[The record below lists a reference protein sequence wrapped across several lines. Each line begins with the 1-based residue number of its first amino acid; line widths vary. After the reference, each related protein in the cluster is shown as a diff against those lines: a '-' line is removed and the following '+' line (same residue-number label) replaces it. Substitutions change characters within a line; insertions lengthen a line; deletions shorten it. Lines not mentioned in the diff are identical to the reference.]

1 MKNLYLALTL
11 GADPHTV
18 GLYKSARIAEMLGIP
33 SMILSPDTDDEEK
46 LRIIK
51 RESPM
56 FLGLSYRLSPDKAV
70 EELQKFLKKMENA
83 GLHLGQNGRF
93 VSFAGLLPTL
103 ELVRKL
109 ELDKKY
115 GLSLMGSYR
124 DVDQTTAN
132 TIDFFRIATQR
143 RRTEIIELIHKETV
157 PERIGLLDEIA
168 KDALKNDEYLLEP
181 PLPVPSKE
189 AINSLP
195 VRIAESPMPVI
206 RSHYGVPAPDINP
219 TVEGIMKIAQNRAI
233 DELSL
238 GSSDLSQRYYGH
250 PEMFKDRKND
260 GGVPYKNREDLQRI
274 FAASRNGNFPSVKPY
289 CHVTEI
295 IPFIDEC
302 LDIGML
308 RGAHQA
314 IPLFWFN
321 ELDGR
326 GPMSVPESIEEHI
339 KAVKYLAKRN
349 IPVEMNDP
357 NQWSSRMVHDTLFVV
372 SYCLLSSVM
381 YEAGV
386 TNMIVQCQFNKP
398 ATTGDY
404 ADLAK
409 MMTAQYFIEQLRPY
423 NNHAR
428 VFYECRSGIEHFS
441 TDQELAKFQLARST
455 MLQMLINPS
464 ILHLVSY
471 CEADHVA
478 TAEDVI
484 ESSKILRRAVRLFRE
499 NEVDIRKSV
508 KWDVVQKRSDFL
520 KEEVR
525 TVLDELIALS
535 GHYNITNLR
544 EYHHYLGK
552 ARTLQDAIKY
562 GIMAAPGI
570 TQKKYAH
577 PELLTK
583 TGEYGVMDCYR
594 KWEDASPLREID
606 RLADIR
612 QRCNLHYK

>member
-1 MKNLYLALTL
+1 MKNLYLAMTL

-18 GLYKSARIAEMLGIP
+18 GIYKAVRIANLLGIP
-33 SMILSPDTDDEEK
+33 SKILATDMDDEK
-46 LRIIK
+46 KIQIIK
-51 RESPM
+51 EEAPV

-70 EELQKFLKKMENA
+70 YELQKFLKKMENA
-83 GLHLGQNGRF
+83 GLIRDEQF
-93 VSFAGLLPTL
+93 ICFAGLLPTL
-103 ELVRKL
+103 DLVRKL
-109 ELDKKY
+109 GIDKKY
-115 GLSLMGSYR
+115 NISLMGSYKDIDR
-124 DVDQTTAN
+124 TTSE
-132 TIDFFRIATQR
+132 TIDFFRIATSDQR
-143 RRTEIIELIHKETV
+143 KKIIKMVHDESE
-157 PERIGLLDEIA
+157 PERIKIIDEIA
-168 KDALKNDEYLLEP
+168 KDVFRNDAYLLEP
-181 PLPVPSKE
+181 PLPVPSQK
-189 AINSLP
+189 AVLSITD
-195 VRIAESPMPVI
+195 RIDESKIPII

-219 TVEGIMKIAQNRAI
+219 TVDGIRRIAQARAI

-250 PEMFKDRKND
+250 PEMFLDRKND
-260 GGVPYKNREDLQRI
+260 GGVPYKNREDLERI
-274 FAASRNGNFPSVKPY
+274 FAASRDGNFPSVKPY
-289 CHVTEI
+289 CHVNNI

-308 RGAHQA
+308 KGAHQA

-326 GPMSVPESIEEHI
+326 GPMTVPDSIEEHLR
-339 KAVKYLAKRN
+339 AVQYLAKKG

-381 YEAGV
+381 YKYGV
-386 TNMIVQCQFNKP
+386 KNMVVQCQFNKP

-409 MMTAQYFIEQLRPY
+409 MMTGQYFIEQLRPAG
-423 NNHAR
+423 NRTR
-428 VFYECRSGIEHFS
+428 VLYECRSGIEHFS

-455 MLQMLINPS
+455 ILQMLINPS

-478 TAEDVI
+478 TADDVI
-484 ESSKILRRAVRLFRE
+484 ESSKILRHAVRLFRE
-499 NEVDIRKSV
+499 NEQDIRRAV

-525 TVLDELIALS
+525 VVLDELVALS
-535 GHYNITNLR
+535 GHRKITNLR
-544 EYHHYLGK
+544 EYHQYLGQAK
-552 ARTLQDAIKY
+552 TLQGAMQY

-570 TQKKYAH
+570 THKKYAH

-583 TGEYGVMDCYR
+583 IGEYGVMDCYR
-594 KWEDASPLREID
+594 NWDDNNPMREKE

-612 QRCNLHYK
+612 KKYNLKY

>member
-1 MKNLYLALTL
+1 MRKLYLAMTL

-18 GLYKSARIAEMLGIP
+18 GLYKSARIANLLDIP
-33 SMILSPDTDDEEK
+33 SRILAPDTDDEEK
-46 LRIIK
+46 MRIIK
-51 RESPM
+51 EEAPA

-70 EELQKFLKKMENA
+70 FELQKFLKKLENA
-83 GLHLGQNGRF
+83 GLIGKENGRF
-93 VSFAGLLPTL
+93 ISFAGLLPSL

-115 GLSLMGSYR
+115 GLSLMGSYKDIDR
-124 DVDQTTAN
+124 TTGD
-132 TIDFFRIATQR
+132 TVDFFRIATSQQR
-143 RRTEIIELIHKETV
+143 EEIIKLIRKETQ

-168 KDALKNDEYLLEP
+168 KDVLRNDAYLLEP
-181 PLPVPSKE
+181 PLPIPSE
-189 AINSLP
+189 AALASFP
-195 VRIAESPMPVI
+195 VRIDESPIPVI

-219 TVEGIMKIAQNRAI
+219 TVNGIMKIAQSRVI

-250 PEMFKDRKND
+250 PEMFIDRKND
-260 GGVPYKNREDLQRI
+260 GGVPYKNREDLKKL
-274 FAASRNGNFPSVKPY
+274 FLASRAGNFPSVKPY
-289 CHVTEI
+289 CHVTDI

-326 GPMSVPESIEEHI
+326 GPMTVYESIEEHLR
-339 KAVKYLAKRN
+339 AVRHLVKRG

-386 TNMIVQCQFNKP
+386 SNMVVQCQFNKP

-409 MMTAQYFIEQLRPY
+409 MLTAQYFIEQLRPIG
-423 NNHAR
+423 NR
-428 VFYECRSGIEHFS
+428 TRIFYECRSGIEHFS

-478 TAEDVI
+478 TADDVI
-484 ESSKILRRAVRLFRE
+484 ESSKILRHAVRLFRE
-499 NEVDIRKSV
+499 NEPDIRRAV
-508 KWDVVQKRSDFL
+508 KWDIVQKRSDFL
-520 KEEVR
+520 KAEVR
-525 TVLDELIALS
+525 TVLDELLALS
-535 GHYNITNLR
+535 GHRNITDLR
-544 EYHHYLGK
+544 EYHHYLGQ
-552 ARTLQDAIKY
+552 ASTLQDAMKY

-583 TGEYGVMDCYR
+583 TGEYGAMDCYR
-594 KWEDASPLREID
+594 NWEDAAPMREAE
-606 RLADIR
+606 RLAAIR
-612 QRCNLHYK
+612 KKYNLHYK